1 MDVKT
6 RRFWPRL
13 FTSGRK
19 KAATLTEESD
29 SRTTAEYD
37 ANGWEPRAY
46 ANSSVSAATAVGI
59 AEHAEYAAAS
69 GMAVT
74 PDGTLSTHAPL
85 LVRAPPMRT
94 ERDVEDHMVTVQ
106 ELATANNAAVPGVP
120 KAARTKRLR
129 RRRTRQDAQR
139 DAAASGAAIEQFPS
153 PLQEAGDI
161 VAVTGS
167 AHARH
172 MARAPDNADCVQKT
186 LHLEKRETEG
196 AAGADAVHAAN
207 AEDRMP
213 MYSARGYGT
222 RTAAGPL
229 VAPNSKPAPSSSGSN
244 STRSDGAC
252 ADAGSRA
259 EDDDGPA
266 AGGFWNAYDRTISQG
281 GDASARPPRA
291 IVDAMLDDIVSLSG
305 GVDGW
310 RVAEGRGMFNDVLSN
325 VGAIHPIVLAFARA
339 HVENAFVCLGA
350 EHVWLAILQG
360 VAAMVRKCRAYSA
373 PPSPQDDSSDDG
385 EIAGADGV
393 DLVRLW
399 DTLRK
404 SSPIPTSVL
413 AATGHEIRLFPAD
426 AYTRH
431 LVYPGHGAAPVA
443 MAAAASATGNG
454 AVQYGYIR
462 VGGRRVA
469 WQPRKRSTNP
479 AWVQALKRN
488 AGGVRGLCLTGSFQ
502 GWSSLCMLA
511 RQLKETY
518 TGRART
524 FDWWLHR
531 MHLLCCDLA
540 DYFAAQDEFVES
552 GVPPAWQKW
561 FSMALF
567 DGHSGAPRGERMDGW
582 LSALF
587 AVDAFGEP
595 VHSKERWSMDWEAVP
610 SGVDLLHM
618 PNNALNVYSGFVGV
632 QQLCRDSY
640 PDVHPLR
647 TRKQSSTLHGEDLEA
662 AFGLDPDASMRDR
675 ASTLHS
681 SQHDLPVSASHD
693 KHSSAKSSSS
703 SAAASSSP
711 AAVALAPVIGWA
723 LDK

>member
-1 MDVKT
+1 MDVKA

-13 FTSGRK
+13 FTSMRK
-19 KAATLTEESD
+19 KTKPPTDESD
-29 SRTTAEYD
+29 NGSATEHEPH
-37 ANGWEPRAY
+37 GWEPARAY
-46 ANSSVSAATAVGI
+46 ANSSASAATAVGI
-59 AEHAEYAAAS
+59 AEHEYAAIAS

-74 PDGTLSTHAPL
+74 PDGTLSTQAPL
-85 LVRAPPMRT
+85 LLRAMGQ
-94 ERDVEDHMVTVQ
+94 DVADHVVTAQ
-106 ELATANNAAVPGVP
+106 ELATANAIASASPGVP
-120 KAARTKRLR
+120 KAVRTTKRLR
-129 RRRTRQDAQR
+129 RRRAKQQMSA
-139 DAAASGAAIEQFPS
+139 AENGAASEQFPS
-153 PLQEAGDI
+153 PLQETGDI

-167 AHARH
+167 G
-172 MARAPDNADCVQKT
+172 DADCALKV
-186 LHLEKRETEG
+186 LHLEKTEG
-196 AAGADAVHAAN
+196 VVGADALRAAN
-207 AEDRMP
+207 AGDRS
-213 MYSARGYGT
+213 MYSAHRYGA
-222 RTAAGPL
+222 RAHSAAAAAAEKDL
-229 VAPNSKPAPSSSGSN
+229 AAPNSKRAPNISGGNSSSN
-244 STRSDGAC
+244 S
-252 ADAGSRA
+252 
-259 EDDDGPA
+259 DDDGSCTEEEEEDECPA
-266 AGGFWNAYDRTISQG
+266 VGDFWRAYDRTISQG
-281 GDASARPPRA
+281 GNASSRKPRI

-310 RVAEGRGMFNDVLSN
+310 RVAEGRGTFNDVLSN
-325 VGAIHPIVLAFARA
+325 VGAIHPIVFAFARA

-350 EHVWLAILQG
+350 EHIWLAILQG
-360 VAAMVRKCRAYSA
+360 VAAMVRKCSTCSA
-373 PPSPQDDSSDDG
+373 PPSPQGDDSGDDG

-399 DTLRK
+399 NALRR
-404 SSPIPTSVL
+404 SSPVPASVV
-413 AATGHEIRLFPAD
+413 AATGHEIRLFPVD

-443 MAAAASATGNG
+443 MAAAASTTSSG
-454 AVQYGYIR
+454 AVQYGHIR

-469 WQPRKRSTNP
+469 WQPRRRSTNP
-479 AWVQALKRN
+479 AWVQALKRD

-518 TGRART
+518 SGRART

-540 DYFAAQDEFVES
+540 DYFAAQDEFAES

-587 AVDAFGEP
+587 AVDAFGES
-595 VHSKERWSMDWEAVP
+595 VHSKECWSMDWEAVP

-618 PNNALNVYSGFVGV
+618 PNSALNVYSGFVGV

-640 PDVHPLR
+640 PEMHPLR
-647 TRKQSSTLHGEDLEA
+647 TRNQSSTLHGEDLEA
-662 AFGLDPDASMRDR
+662 AFGLDPDASVRDR

-681 SQHDLPVSASHD
+681 SQHDLPATASHD
-693 KHSSAKSSSS
+693 DHNPTKPPSA
-703 SAAASSSP
+703 P
-711 AAVALAPVIGWA
+711 VALAPVIGWA
-723 LDK
+723 LDR